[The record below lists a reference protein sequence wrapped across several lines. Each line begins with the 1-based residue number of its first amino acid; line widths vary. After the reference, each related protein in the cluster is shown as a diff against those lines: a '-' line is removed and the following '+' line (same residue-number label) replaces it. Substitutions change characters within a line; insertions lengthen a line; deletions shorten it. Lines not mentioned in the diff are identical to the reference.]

1 MFLIFI
7 HSRYTVYYSILLFL
21 LFITNQLVNLLF
33 TIFVF
38 IYSLVMNVLCYT
50 PSHHII
56 HILPFIF
63 HRITYADVAVI
74 NSPDGTDVS
83 GSAGG
88 ESRV

>member
-1 MFLIFI
+1 
-7 HSRYTVYYSILLFL
+7 
-21 LFITNQLVNLLF
+21 
-33 TIFVF
+33 
-38 IYSLVMNVLCYT
+38 MNVLCYT